1 MRWVLIALTKSHTN
15 KLFRTAPLKIQKYI
29 YDILL
34 RNIFCRE
41 RYTEKRFPTIKIKRD
56 CI

>member
-15 KLFRTAPLKIQKYI
+15 KLLSYCPLKIQKYI

-34 RNIFCRE
+34 RNIFCRA
-41 RYTEKRFPTIKIKRD
+41 RYTGKRLSTIKIKRD

>member
-1 MRWVLIALTKSHTN
+1 MRRVLIALTKIHTN

-34 RNIFCRE
+34 RNISCRA
-41 RYTEKRFPTIKIKRD
+41 RYTGKRLPAIKIKRD